1 MLYSFLSPGELE
13 RWIAVTPK
21 DLEAKVEALRRA
33 LVGISYHDEQARE
46 LEQQLRIAEEYL
58 KATLREVAYYEAQLM
73 KFTQL

>member
-33 LVGISYHDEQARE
+33 LMETSYHDEYARE
-46 LEQQLRIAEEYL
+46 LEQQLRISEEYL
-58 KATLREVAYYEAQLM
+58 TAALREVAYYEAQLM